1 MGKPLRLMPV
11 KNTTCSRFARRI
23 GTRLFLVALP
33 AALYACAGAHAADPQ
48 PSPSPERIKTVTARR
63 GSVSPTM
70 RISGVVAPYRQF
82 GIATALNE
90 PILEIRVREGERV
103 GAGAVLA
110 VLQTDD
116 LQAQLAS
123 AQETTA
129 EGDARLQQQRQ
140 QSTVNVGQ
148 YGSQVQNTR
157 AAVAQAQSALA
168 GAETD
173 RARYLR
179 LYDSGYLSQQV
190 LAQQN
195 VTIAQDRQAVRAAR
209 AQLVQTLQAEQLA
222 TSPGGL
228 EASQIGAARNA
239 AAAARLAVEGLRRQ
253 IARATIVAPA
263 SGVVAA
269 INANVGE
276 YPAGRQLFTIDD
288 DAEKY
293 AILSASS
300 SEALRI
306 RGGESVAVSVPDG
319 TVRAPGRVEAVL
331 DQLSPGSTNYTVKVR
346 MADVPRALRSGMPV
360 AGVVHLP
367 ALDGVVVPTTA
378 FTDPMRTAV
387 YVVRGG
393 KARQQT
399 VHDDAEDGTN
409 AVVRG
414 LPTGVRVVTDGQ
426 GGVGDGD
433 AVKT

>member
-1 MGKPLRLMPV
+1 MFVVRKPRLTRILPPDNGPKEFRRRRFSRSDPFQASSSTSRLRSGGSLLGKPLRLMPV

-239 AAAARLAVEGLRRQ
+239 AAAARLAVEGLR
-253 IARATIVAPA
+253 ARSRARRSSRRPA
-263 SGVVAA
+263 ASLQ
-269 INANVGE
+269 
-276 YPAGRQLFTIDD
+276 RSTRT
-288 DAEKY
+288 
-293 AILSASS
+293 SASTQRDGNS
-300 SEALRI
+300 SRSTMMRKSTRSFPRRRQRRCASAGASPWPSPSPMERCAPRDASKQFSI
-306 RGGESVAVSVPDG
+306 SSRP
-319 TVRAPGRVEAVL
+319 VRRTIPSRCRWRTFLGRSAAAC
-331 DQLSPGSTNYTVKVR
+331 R
-346 MADVPRALRSGMPV
+346 
-360 AGVVHLP
+360 
-367 ALDGVVVPTTA
+367 
-378 FTDPMRTAV
+378 
-387 YVVRGG
+387 
-393 KARQQT
+393 
-399 VHDDAEDGTN
+399 
-409 AVVRG
+409 
-414 LPTGVRVVTDGQ
+414 
-426 GGVGDGD
+426 
-433 AVKT
+433 

>member
-222 TSPGGL
+222 TSPGGSKRPKSVRRATL
-228 EASQIGAARNA
+228 PPPRGSPSKGYGARSRARRSSRRPAASLQRSTRTSASTQRDGNSSRSTMMRKSTRSFPRRRQRRCASAGASPWPSPSPMERCAPQDASKQFSISSRPVRRTIPSRCGWRTFLGRSA
-239 AAAARLAVEGLRRQ
+239 AACR
-253 IARATIVAPA
+253 
-263 SGVVAA
+263 
-269 INANVGE
+269 
-276 YPAGRQLFTIDD
+276 
-288 DAEKY
+288 
-293 AILSASS
+293 
-300 SEALRI
+300 
-306 RGGESVAVSVPDG
+306 
-319 TVRAPGRVEAVL
+319 
-331 DQLSPGSTNYTVKVR
+331 
-346 MADVPRALRSGMPV
+346 
-360 AGVVHLP
+360 
-367 ALDGVVVPTTA
+367 
-378 FTDPMRTAV
+378 
-387 YVVRGG
+387 
-393 KARQQT
+393 
-399 VHDDAEDGTN
+399 
-409 AVVRG
+409 
-414 LPTGVRVVTDGQ
+414 
-426 GGVGDGD
+426 
-433 AVKT
+433 

>member
-1 MGKPLRLMPV
+1 MFVVRKPRLTRILPPDNGPKEFRRRRFSRSDPFQASSSTSRLRSGGSLLGKPLRLMPV

-209 AQLVQTLQAEQLA
+209 SWSKRCKQNS
-222 TSPGGL
+222 SPRRP
-228 EASQIGAARNA
+228 EASKRPKSVRRATLPPPRGSPSKGYGARSRARRSSRRPAASLQRSTRTSASTQRDGNSSRSTMMRKSTRSFPRRRQRRCASAGASPWPSPSPMERCAPRDASKQFSISSRPVRGTIPSRCGWRTFLGRSA
-239 AAAARLAVEGLRRQ
+239 AACR
-253 IARATIVAPA
+253 
-263 SGVVAA
+263 
-269 INANVGE
+269 
-276 YPAGRQLFTIDD
+276 
-288 DAEKY
+288 
-293 AILSASS
+293 
-300 SEALRI
+300 
-306 RGGESVAVSVPDG
+306 
-319 TVRAPGRVEAVL
+319 
-331 DQLSPGSTNYTVKVR
+331 
-346 MADVPRALRSGMPV
+346 
-360 AGVVHLP
+360 
-367 ALDGVVVPTTA
+367 
-378 FTDPMRTAV
+378 
-387 YVVRGG
+387 
-393 KARQQT
+393 
-399 VHDDAEDGTN
+399 
-409 AVVRG
+409 
-414 LPTGVRVVTDGQ
+414 
-426 GGVGDGD
+426 
-433 AVKT
+433 